1 MPFIQPG
8 RGDVHVDRPLTN
20 LSLAFTQEADSFVA
34 DKVFPNI
41 PVSNRSDEYYTYD
54 RGEFNRDEMEKR
66 APGTQSAG
74 GGYTIGTDNYSAD
87 VWGYHKDIHD
97 QVRNN
102 ADASIN
108 LEREAVD
115 FVTHKAMIKREVLWT
130 ATYFADSIP
139 GAIWTFA
146 ADGSSA
152 RSGSF
157 DPTDVGDTNNKL
169 LGWASDSST
178 PIEDVRE
185 GKRYVQAATGFRPNV
200 MTCSRGVF
208 DRILD
213 HPDIVGRLDAG
224 QTPGGPA
231 MVNKGRLAALFEIDE
246 ILVMD
251 AIQNT
256 ANKGATNAHSFIGG
270 DHALLSYRPP
280 NPGLMTPSAGYT
292 FSWTGQTGATVAGS
306 RIKRFRMEPEG
317 SDRVEIEMAFDQ
329 KLVSADLGYFF
340 ADILDTA

>member
-20 LSLAFTQEADSFVA
+20 LSLAFTQDQDMFVA

-41 PVSNRSDEYYTYD
+41 PVTNRSDEYYTYD
-54 RGEFNRDEMEKR
+54 RGEFNRDEMERR
-66 APGTQSAG
+66 APGTQSSG
-74 GGYTIGTDNYSAD
+74 GGYTISTDNYSAD
-87 VWGYHKDIHD
+87 VWAYHKDIHD

-102 ADASIN
+102 ADSSIN

-115 FVTHKAMIKREVLWT
+115 FVTTKALIKREVLWSTEYFTT
-130 ATYFADSIP
+130 AK
-139 GAIWTFA
+139 WTFEV
-146 ADGSSA
+146 DGTSA
-152 RSGSF
+152 RSAAF
-157 DPTDVGDTNNKL
+157 DPTTIGANNNL

-185 GKRYVQAATGFRPNV
+185 GKRYVQQATGFRPNV
-200 MTCSRGVF
+200 LTCSRAVF
-208 DRILD
+208 DRLLD

-231 MVNKGRLAALFEIDE
+231 MVNKARVAALFEVDE

-256 ANKGATNAHSFIGG
+256 AAKGATNVHAFIGG
-270 DHALLSYRPP
+270 DHALLSYRPA

-292 FSWTGQTGATVAGS
+292 FSWTGHLGATTAGS
-306 RIKRFRMEPEG
+306 RIKRFRMEPEA

-340 ADILDTA
+340 NGILDVAAEP